1 MLKSFTGVGP
11 ELGPRA
17 VYLDSAGISLNSLL
31 SGYHGIFRRH
41 PAPLNFIEFGDGTR
55 AKGNVQN
62 HVSH

>member
-1 MLKSFTGVGP
+1 MGFSEGT
-11 ELGPRA
+11 
-17 VYLDSAGISLNSLL
+17 
-31 SGYHGIFRRH
+31 